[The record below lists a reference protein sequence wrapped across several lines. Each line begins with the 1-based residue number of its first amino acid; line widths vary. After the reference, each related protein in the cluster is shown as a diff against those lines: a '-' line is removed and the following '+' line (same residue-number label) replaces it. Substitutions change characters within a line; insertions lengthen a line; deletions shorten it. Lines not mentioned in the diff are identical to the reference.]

1 MICTFPTTKNK
12 PILFRC
18 IRSKLDK
25 ATRRHTVGC
34 KRKLLPMP
42 AQCSDLFSPT
52 STVESTSVAMTGL
65 ARPAMLCHTAVPLTK
80 HRACQHH
87 LALLRHPS
95 VLRMTPAQHQ
105 LQKLQLVQL
114 AKVGWMAF
122 KFRRPPNFF
131 TAAGLRSRHCLKYTE
146 VPRL

>member
-1 MICTFPTTKNK
+1 MICTFRKTTKK

-25 ATRRHTVGC
+25 ATRRHSVGC
-34 KRKLLPMP
+34 KRKLLFMP
-42 AQCSDLFSPT
+42 AQCSDLFRPT
-52 STVESTSVAMTGL
+52 STVKSTSVAMTGL
-65 ARPAMLCHTAVPLTK
+65 VRPARLCHTAVPLTK

-95 VLRMTPAQHQ
+95 VLRRTHAQHQ
-105 LQKLQLVQL
+105 LHILQLVQL

-122 KFRRPPNFF
+122 KFRRPPKFY